1 MKKYGVI
8 HKVSTAYHPQTNGQA
23 EVSNREFKWI
33 LEKGVNP
40 QQKDWSSR
48 LGDALWAYRT
58 AYKTPIGMSPFRI
71 IFGKPCHLPVEIKHR
86 AYWAVKNC
94 NPDLKGA
101 RMEHKLQL
109 EELEC
114 LRIEAYENSQFYK
127 EKAKTFHDQNIRSK
141 SFKIGDE
148 VLVYNS
154 RLQLMPGKLRSR
166 WDGPFKVVD
175 VKPYG
180 VVEVI
185 PPINGIKFKINGHRV
200 KLYHTR
206 PKNAKELDIFL
217 LGEVSSDQ

>member
-1 MKKYGVI
+1 
-8 HKVSTAYHPQTNGQA
+8 
-23 EVSNREFKWI
+23 
-33 LEKGVNP
+33 
-40 QQKDWSSR
+40 
-48 LGDALWAYRT
+48 
-58 AYKTPIGMSPFRI
+58 MSPFRI
-71 IFGKPCHLPVEIKHR
+71 VFGKPCHLPVEIQHR

-101 RMEHKLQL
+101 EMERKLQL

-114 LRIEAYENSQFYK
+114 LRLEAYENAQFYK
-127 EKAKTFHDQNIRSK
+127 EKAKTFYDQNIRRK

-148 VLVYNS
+148 VLVYDS
-154 RLQLMPGKLRSR
+154 RLRLMPRKLRSR

-185 PPINGIKFKINGHRV
+185 HPINGIKFKINGHRV
-200 KLYHTR
+200 KLYQTQ
-206 PKNAKELDIFL
+206 PKNAKELEIFL